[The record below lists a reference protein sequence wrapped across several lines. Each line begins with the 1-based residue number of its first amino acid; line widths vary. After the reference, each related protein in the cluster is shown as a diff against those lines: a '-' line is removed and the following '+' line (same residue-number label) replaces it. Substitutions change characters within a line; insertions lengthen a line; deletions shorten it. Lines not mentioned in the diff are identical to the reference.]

1 MNPRCMN
8 FIGSGVVFHMCVI
21 TKSSKYDPID
31 RQTGIL
37 LMSCLARNPQLNRL
51 IRLTWSSSPTFFSEL
66 KELEQSM
73 LQGIPVFEHQ
83 CV

>member
-21 TKSSKYDPID
+21 TKSSDYDPID

-37 LMSCLARNPQLNRL
+37 LMSRLARIPQLNRS
-51 IRLTWSSSPTFFSEL
+51 IRLTRSL
-66 KELEQSM
+66 
-73 LQGIPVFEHQ
+73 
-83 CV
+83 